1 MKRLISVLL
10 TAALLLSTFAVPV
23 FAAPEKEDGAPAGIW
38 DEKKQTFTLKEG
50 PEIVRLSAESRD
62 SGTVVSAHYR
72 ATDEMKA
79 LGAFCDKTGGGSRE
93 IFAAALGGLDPEN
106 ISASFDLG
114 VQFAYSFDGKTWVN
128 DFDPG
133 DNYYPD
139 TRFDRDEDGF
149 SEYDHL
155 PNELISYDRLFRDIL
170 VFDGTAGFLT
180 SYYCEV
186 KEGLSVE
193 QTLALYNQTLL
204 QGRGEFAGSNYDPE
218 DYDNNHMGFRIDFNK
233 ETISVKARYRVYTTL
248 SVFEN
253 DEWSE
258 ESVQI
263 SYSDW
268 GPVKTY
274 NNGSASPD
282 GQDCVPDDT
291 ALNTEEAPMLTLL
304 STDRH
309 EVERDGVTVKAT
321 LCRLSVTYP
330 EKTETALA
338 KYYALES
345 EVRRDLTGE
354 YYEPRYFVEIRVGD
368 GDWYVAAERNANDY
382 FFTFDDDYYV
392 MRELLEKLG
401 YQEDAPV
408 YLRVVLYGIDSGRLE
423 TPENALHEQ
432 LVNSEQVFLHTARS
446 NEIVLSLTG
455 KYVVDYELNGGA
467 FESGTEQVRM
477 FDEETDLT
485 VDLTAAAYLPARAHY
500 TFDGWYADEALTK
513 KIDSFDTADKMSRT
527 YYAKWNEL
535 PSFGVAY
542 DLGAVTDSV
551 SNINPERIY
560 SDDGD
565 VQLEDVSYAGAD
577 FLGWFDAPENGK
589 KVETLTYKKGAKD
602 ITLYAYWSI
611 PEKKITYAGAGKEY
625 TNNKKNPASYP
636 INPDGDNTV
645 VIFAPEKTGY
655 LFDGWFL
662 SRDFETG
669 ALDFDEAK
677 GGWLLNESGDVT
689 LYAKWIKGRWKIGY
703 QLGLEGVWNGANPQE
718 YTYGDTVTLEA
729 LKENGYTF
737 DGWYADAKFKTAA
750 QGVGPT
756 DTGDK
761 TFYAKW
767 TVINY
772 KIDYRLRDGDA
783 DHFKAN
789 ENPAAR
795 TVEDEIVLKPL
806 VPSEEGYEFLGWYDN
821 VNFDGDPV
829 EKIEKGRTGD
839 ITLFAK
845 CEKIV
850 ENTRLLGDVNNDG
863 KVKATDARLAL
874 RAAAR
879 IEPLSEEDFPYADVD
894 FDGKIKSGDARMILR
909 AAARIEPLPDKAPS
923 AV

>member
-23 FAAPEKEDGAPAGIW
+23 FAAPAKKDGAPAGIW
-38 DEKKQTFTLKEG
+38 NAKKKTFELKNG
-50 PEIVRLSAESRD
+50 PGIVRLSAESGE
-62 SGTVVSAHYR
+62 SGTTVSAHYR

-79 LGAFCDKTGGGSRE
+79 LGAFCTGCGGGSRE

-106 ISASFDLG
+106 VSSSFEVG

-133 DNYYPD
+133 DGYYPY
-139 TRFDRDEDGF
+139 TEFDLDEDGF
-149 SEYDHL
+149 NEYEQL
-155 PNELISYDRLFRDIL
+155 PNELISYDRLFRDIR

-180 SYYCEV
+180 PYYCEV
-186 KEGLSVE
+186 KDGLSVE
-193 QTLALYNQTLL
+193 QTLALYNKTLL
-204 QGRGEFAGSNYDPE
+204 QGRGEFTGSDYDPE
-218 DYDNNHMGFRIDFNK
+218 DDDNNYKGFRIDFNK

-248 SVFEN
+248 SVLEN

-274 NNGSASPD
+274 NNGNASPD

-291 ALNTEEAPMLTLL
+291 ALNTTEAPTLTLL
-304 STDRH
+304 STDRR

-321 LCRLSVTYP
+321 LCRLAVTYP

-354 YYEPRYFVEIRVGD
+354 YYEPHYVVEIRVGD
-368 GDWYVAAERNANDY
+368 GEWYCKETHYANDY
-382 FFTFDDDYYV
+382 LFTFDDDYYV
-392 MRELLEKLG
+392 TRELLEKLG
-401 YQEDAPV
+401 YKEDDPV
-408 YLRVVLYGIDSGRLE
+408 YLRVSLYGADSDRIE
-423 TPENALHEQ
+423 TPENGLHDQ
-432 LVNSEQVFLHTARS
+432 LSDGEHVYIRTARS
-446 NEIVLSLTG
+446 NEIALSLTG
-455 KYVVDYELNGGA
+455 KYVVEYELDGGA

-485 VDLTAAAYLPARAHY
+485 VDLTAADYTPARAHY
-500 TFDGWYADEALTK
+500 TFDGWYADKALTE
-513 KIDSFDTADKMSRT
+513 KIESFDTADKKSRT
-527 YYAKWNEL
+527 YYAKWKEL

-542 DLGAVTDSV
+542 DLGAVTDGV
-551 SNINPERIY
+551 SNSNPDRIY

-565 VQLEDVSYAGAD
+565 VQLEDVSYGGAD
-577 FLGWFDAPENGK
+577 FLGWYDAPENGK

-602 ITLYAYWSI
+602 VTLYAYWSI
-611 PEKKITYAGAGKEY
+611 PEKKITYAGAGKDY
-625 TNNKKNPASYP
+625 ANNKKNPASYP

-645 VIFAPEKTGY
+645 VIYAPEKTGY

-662 SRDFETG
+662 SKDLETG

-677 GGWLLNESGDVT
+677 GGWLLNESEDVT

-703 QLGLEGVWNGANPQE
+703 KLGLEGVWNGANPEE
-718 YTYGDTVTLEA
+718 YTYGDAVTLEA
-729 LKENGYTF
+729 LKADGYTF
-737 DGWYADAKFKTAA
+737 DGWFSDAKFKTAA
-750 QGVGPT
+750 QGVGAT

-767 TVINY
+767 TVVNY
-772 KIDYRLRDGDA
+772 QIDYRLRDGDA

-789 ENPAAR
+789 ENPATR

-806 VPSEEGYEFLGWYDN
+806 IPSEEGWEFLGWYDN
-821 VNFDGDPV
+821 VNFDGNPV

-845 CEKIV
+845 CEKPAA
-850 ENTRLLGDVNNDG
+850 NDRKLGDVNNDG
-863 KVKATDARLAL
+863 RVNSTDARLAL

-879 IEPLSEEDFPYADVD
+879 IEPLADEDFPYADVD
-894 FDGKIKSGDARMILR
+894 FDGKIKSGDARRILR
-909 AAARIEPLPDKAPS
+909 AAAKIEPLPEKAPGNG
-923 AV
+923 